1 VPTAALRRLARGDQ
15 RWDPYIGVNNLLDR
29 DYYDNLRINDNFGRY
44 YELAPGRTIY
54 AGAKLTFE

>member
-1 VPTAALRRLARGDQ
+1 LRRLARGDQ